1 MAGAGRTAK
10 AVVQVAEG
18 PNKAELR
25 LQRTSAHW
33 LVSIDDQDYRVS
45 HDWVSPSKVRLTPEH
60 GHPTDWWV
68 NIEAEQDCIQVGHG
82 GMRWRFKVLH
92 NIDALSLVATDGSG
106 EIGENSVTAVMP
118 GVITAIQV
126 TEGQQVESGDTV
138 AVMEAMKLIFNLNAG
153 CSGRVQKILC
163 KPGDV
168 VSAGQT
174 VLEIE
179 ASSISPG

>member
-1 MAGAGRTAK
+1 
-10 AVVQVAEG
+10 AVVSKQLH
-18 PNKAELR
+18 PN
-25 LQRTSAHW
+25 
-33 LVSIDDQDYRVS
+33 
-45 HDWVSPSKVRLTPEH
+45 
-60 GHPTDWWV
+60 
-68 NIEAEQDCIQVGHG
+68 
-82 GMRWRFKVLH
+82 
-92 NIDALSLVATDGSG
+92 
-106 EIGENSVTAVMP
+106 
-118 GVITAIQV
+118 
-126 TEGQQVESGDTV
+126 DTV